1 MESYLTVPNGA
12 MAVLF
17 DHQEYIYIYIFGK
30 DMTGPHVEDDEDVK
44 IDIVI
49 RWTNATSNP

>member
-1 MESYLTVPNGA
+1 MAPWQFYLIIKN
-12 MAVLF
+12 
-17 DHQEYIYIYIFGK
+17 IYIYIFGK

>member
-1 MESYLTVPNGA
+1 MESYLTVPNDA

-17 DHQEYIYIYIFGK
+17 DHQEYIYIFGK